1 MYHSRSAAT
10 KRRQHAVVPRR
21 QNPGTGRSSLCH
33 SHPTT
38 TTPIH
43 THLSYLFT
51 MPHAN
56 KCQPTPHRKR
66 CRTQNIN
73 RGIPRN
79 IAKYGATQR
88 SKIKDWAKRKEKRKK
103 KKEKR
108 KKKKEKRKNA
118 ETNCKRKRLKEIKNK
133 KMKRKD
139 I

>member
-1 MYHSRSAAT
+1 MPSCLAVKIPDPEAPIYAT
-10 KRRQHAVVPRR
+10 PA
-21 QNPGTGRSSLCH
+21 
-33 SHPTT
+33 PTT

-56 KCQPTPHRKR
+56 KCQPTRHARR
-66 CRTQNIN
+66 WRTQNIN

-88 SKIKDWAKRKEKRKK
+88 SKIKDWAKRKEKRK
-103 KKEKR
+103 
-108 KKKKEKRKNA
+108 NA